1 MENIHSLSANNP
13 ERIRYWIK
21 NNIHMVWDAVKKLQ
35 TISNQSMVLR
45 ITFYEGS
52 YPIVMQWSKLSSPE
66 LRIGTENERDTFVS
80 EDMWL
85 IDSDFSSINAF
96 ADWVNKVQY

>member
-1 MENIHSLSANNP
+1 MNQFSNTNP
-13 ERIRYWIK
+13 ERIRHWIK

-35 TISNQSMVLR
+35 TIPNQSMVLR
-45 ITFYEGS
+45 VTFYLDS

-66 LRIGTENERDTFVS
+66 LGIGTDKERDTYVS

>member
-1 MENIHSLSANNP
+1 MKHIHSLSASNP
-13 ERIRYWIK
+13 QRIRHWIK

-35 TISNQSMVLR
+35 TIPNQSMVLR
-45 ITFYEGS
+45 ITFHLES

-66 LRIGTENERDTFVS
+66 LRIGTADERDTFVS

-85 IDSDFSSINAF
+85 IDSNFSSINAF
-96 ADWVNKVQY
+96 RS

>member
-1 MENIHSLSANNP
+1 
-13 ERIRYWIK
+13 
-21 NNIHMVWDAVKKLQ
+21 MVWDAVKKLQ